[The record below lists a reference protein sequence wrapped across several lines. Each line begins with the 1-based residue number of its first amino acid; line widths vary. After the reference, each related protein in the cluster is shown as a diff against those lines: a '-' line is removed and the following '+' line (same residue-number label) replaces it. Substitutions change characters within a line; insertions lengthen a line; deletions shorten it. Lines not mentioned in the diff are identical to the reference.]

1 MDDVPRSYIFHG
13 KWCRAGP
20 AAFARSER
28 AAVAGV
34 GFLRGAYP
42 AFVAKGPGFQIYRK
56 AGKLQKLGGLGRL
69 MVCAMPKQP
78 NGTPGKKP
86 PAPSVKKGPPAMPL
100 S

>member
-1 MDDVPRSYIFHG
+1 MVQGGSSCFRSFGTRRCGRCWILAWG
-13 KWCRAGP
+13 LSRKASRGP
-20 AAFARSER
+20 
-28 AAVAGV
+28 GP
-34 GFLRGAYP
+34 YP